1 LGVSSRQKKSVQ
13 KASSDDGQLSGGLF
27 FLPGSSTVANT
38 VYPKKIVI
46 ELLDLFEVEGPHEE
60 IAKQ

>member
-1 LGVSSRQKKSVQ
+1 LRQKKIIE
-13 KASSDDGQLSGGLF
+13 KASSDNGQLFSGLF

-46 ELLDLFEVEGPHEE
+46 ELLDLFEVEGLHEE